1 VAEGRECERELMREL
16 GEDLVAAS
24 DRCEADCQ
32 RSVIRDRSRSRLP
45 GSWPSPPAGL
55 KLTVEHGGGA
65 LPELLQVFDGAGITP
80 HSIILS
86 RPAFE
91 DVFLTGRPL
100 RDDSPRE

>member
-1 VAEGRECERELMREL
+1 
-16 GEDLVAAS
+16 
-24 DRCEADCQ
+24 
-32 RSVIRDRSRSRLP
+32 
-45 GSWPSPPAGL
+45 
-55 KLTVEHGGGA
+55 VEHGGGA